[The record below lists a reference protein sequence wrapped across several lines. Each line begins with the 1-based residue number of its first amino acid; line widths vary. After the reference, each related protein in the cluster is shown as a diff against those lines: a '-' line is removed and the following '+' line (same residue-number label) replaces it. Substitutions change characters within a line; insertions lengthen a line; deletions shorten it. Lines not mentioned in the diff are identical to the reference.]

1 MRRAMRQIQRTRI
14 EYERNGHTVVTMR
27 VVEPQRL
34 TLRERQMAH
43 AERHPNDST
52 AKRWSE

>member
-1 MRRAMRQIQRTRI
+1 MRRAMRYIPRTRI
-14 EYERNGHTVVTMR
+14 EYEKGGHTIVVMR

-43 AERHPNDST
+43 AERHPNDNT
-52 AKRWSE
+52 AKRWNE

>member
-1 MRRAMRQIQRTRI
+1 MRRAMRYIPRTRI
-14 EYERNGHTVVTMR
+14 EYEKGGHTIVVMR

-43 AERHPNDST
+43 AERHPNDNT
-52 AKRWSE
+52 GKRWSE

>member
-1 MRRAMRQIQRTRI
+1 MRRAMRQIPRTRI
-14 EYERNGHTVVTMR
+14 EYEKGGHTIVVMR

-34 TLRERQMAH
+34 TLRARQMTH
-43 AERHPNDST
+43 AERHPNDNT

>member
-1 MRRAMRQIQRTRI
+1 MRRAMRQIPRTRI
-14 EYERNGHTVVTMR
+14 EYEKGGHTIVVMR

-43 AERHPNDST
+43 AERHPNDNT
-52 AKRWSE
+52 AKRWNE